1 MNKLVYLFELDSRN
15 KTSNTDGFY
24 ALFQEIVHN
33 GNCVAISMNQLTDSA
48 FFTEALKDA
57 DTRSHLLKLF
67 EIGALRI
74 SRYGKSRT
82 ASEYVQAAIDKC
94 EREGEK
100 GFIFSNMPIRGEN
113 LMQLKVIG
121 EALKNSDVNRITEE
135 LSHCKDFDLIYGFVD
150 TILKLS
156 TMKAVMLPVKNPPG
170 GSFEEYLNIAL
181 SLLSKKSFADRIMDE
196 EIKKAV
202 GSLREKDKQ
211 IKERRNDRTVWLDS
225 YKGEEDQYPFAIII
239 INMCYNYTVQ
249 DSVSGVCKPYD
260 DQDFV
265 TSFWADFRKRIKNEW
280 RKSSHSYKKVIR
292 NQRWRWNMMI
302 RFAEYRKN
310 DDIDPGGVYTKT
322 ALQTKLLWKA
332 QFLGRVVLA
341 FGWAAIYSVLFL
353 GTELI
358 MNWLESMYDLLSTPK
373 YSEFMETMISIVIF
387 GLLGSLANIFYNK
400 VTKGREMPDIVECIT
415 GLLVRIWDFV
425 YILIGGLYDKIRMLG

>member
-15 KTSNTDGFY
+15 EISNTAGFY
-24 ALFQEIVHN
+24 AIFQEIVHN
-33 GNCVAISMNQLTDSA
+33 GNCVAISMNQLMDSA

-57 DTRSHLLKLF
+57 YTRTHLLRLF

-94 EREGEK
+94 KREGEK
-100 GFIFSNMPIRGEN
+100 GFIFSNMPICGED
-113 LMQLKVIG
+113 LTQLNVIG

-135 LSHCKDFDLIYGFVD
+135 LSLCKDFDLIYGFVD

-156 TMKAVMLPVKNPPG
+156 TMKTVMLPVKNPPG
-170 GSFEEYLNIAL
+170 RSFEEYLNIAL
-181 SLLSKKSFADRIMDE
+181 SLLSKKSFADRIMDA

-202 GSLREKDKQ
+202 GSLREKDKE
-211 IKERRNDRTVWLDS
+211 IKERRNDRTVWLDL
-225 YKGEEDQYPFAIII
+225 YKGEEYQYPFAITI

-260 DQDFV
+260 DQDFD

-280 RKSSHSYKKVIR
+280 KKSCHSYKKVIR
-292 NQRWRWNMMI
+292 NQRWRWKMLI

-310 DDIDPGGVYTKT
+310 ADIEPDGIYAKA
-322 ALQTKLLWKA
+322 ALRTKLLWKA
-332 QFLGRVVLA
+332 QFLGRVVRA

-353 GTELI
+353 GTE
-358 MNWLESMYDLLSTPK
+358 WSMDCLGKKYDLLSTPRC
-373 YSEFMETMISIVIF
+373 SDFMKTMISIVLF
-387 GLLGSLANIFYNK
+387 GLLGSLINILYNK

-425 YILIGGLYDKIRMLG
+425 YILIGGLYDKIRMRG